1 MRRRKSREFALQIL
15 FALENQPNGI
25 QTLDSTGASGV
36 VSSYLKNFGPRNFEE
51 AADVPYLLRLI
62 QGVLRDLP
70 ALDNEIEKHSEHWKL
85 YRMTKIDRNIL
96 RIGAEELKSFPDI
109 PPRVTL
115 DECVELAKRF
125 GTDESSAFVNGIL
138 DRVKEALGRKE
149 G

>member
-25 QTLDSTGASGV
+25 QALDATGASGV
-36 VSSYLKNFGPRNFEE
+36 VSSYLTNFGARNYEE
-51 AADVPYLLRLI
+51 AIDVPYLLRLI
-62 QGVLRDLP
+62 QGVLRDLA
-70 ALDNEIEKHSEHWKL
+70 ALDKELEKHSEHWKL

-96 RIGAEELKSFPDI
+96 RIGAEELTHFNDV

-138 DRVKEALGRKE
+138 DRLKEAAGRKD